1 MVIKVSGVKTGYY
14 SLSDMKHDVII
25 IGGGV
30 SGTALLYTLTKYTDV
45 KRIGLIEKYS
55 DFGLVNTASTM
66 NSQTLHFGDIETNYT
81 LEKAKMVK
89 RSADMVMRYLESE
102 KTKSLGDRIFI
113 KVPKMV
119 LAVGKEQVNTL
130 RERFKPFGELFP
142 NLRMIGKE
150 EIGKIEPRILK
161 GRNPDQDLLALI
173 TEDGYTVDFGRM
185 SHSFV
190 RNAKKEK
197 PDISIYLS
205 TKVLKIIKTS
215 DTFRIVTNNGEME
228 ASAVVVTAG
237 SHSLKIAKSLGYGK
251 NLSILSMS
259 GSFYT
264 GPKVLNGKVYTMQ
277 VAKLPFAAIH
287 GDPEV
292 HDENITRFGPT
303 AKPIF
308 FLERYNNSTFFE
320 YWKTFG
326 LGIKPILS
334 ILKISSDRVIFKYLL
349 KNVVYD
355 IPSIGKRSFLKEV
368 KKIVPDIKLNEIK
381 FARKVGGTRPQVI
394 NNTTRKLEMG
404 EAKIVGEKIIF
415 NITPSPGA
423 STCLGNAYEDTIKLM
438 AFLDDKY
445 SFNKGQFEHDL
456 MDIPAEKVKKDLK
469 KERIPLPE
477 QN

>member
-1 MVIKVSGVKTGYY
+1 
-14 SLSDMKHDVII
+14 MKHDVLI

-30 SGTALLYTLTKYTDV
+30 SGTALLYTLSKYTDV
-45 KRIGLIEKYS
+45 KNIGLIEKYN

-81 LEKAKMVK
+81 LEKARKVK
-89 RSADMVMRYLESE
+89 RSADMVKLYLEAE
-102 KTKSLGDRIFI
+102 KSGNSDYKIFI

-119 LAVGKEQVNTL
+119 LAVGKEQVATL
-130 RERFKPFGELFP
+130 SERFKTFGQLFP
-142 NLRMIGKE
+142 KLRMIGKD

-161 GRNPDQDLLALI
+161 GRDPDQELLALI
-173 TEDGYTVDFGRM
+173 TEDGYTVDFGRL

-190 RNAKKEK
+190 KNAMKEK
-197 PDISIYLS
+197 PDISVYLS
-205 TKVLKIIKTS
+205 TRVLKIEKTG
-215 DTFRIVTNNGEME
+215 DIYRVTTDRGEFE

-251 NLSILSMS
+251 NMSILSMS
-259 GSFYT
+259 GSFYR

-292 HDENITRFGPT
+292 HNENITRFGPT

-308 FLERYNNSTFFE
+308 LLERYNYSTFWE

-326 LGIKPILS
+326 LGLKPIVS
-334 ILKISSDRVIFKYLL
+334 ILKITSDRIIFNYIL
-349 KNVVYD
+349 KNVIYD
-355 IPSIGKRSFLKEV
+355 IPSIGKRYFLKEIR
-368 KKIVPDIKLNEIK
+368 KIVPEIKLDEIK
-381 FARKVGGTRPQVI
+381 FAKKVGGTRPQII

-404 EAKIVGEKIIF
+404 EAKLIGDKIIF

-423 STCLGNAYEDTIKLM
+423 STCLGNAFEDTVKLM
-438 AFLDDKY
+438 DFLGNKFSFDKE
-445 SFNKGQFEHDL
+445 QFEDDL
-456 MDIPAEKVKKDLK
+456 VESDKNSNPKSFRAKS
-469 KERIPLPE
+469 RIA
-477 QN
+477 